1 MSKAGGS
8 GSFNHGDNAID
19 FQRSSDATEKSDQT
33 SSRFRQS
40 LSDTDRRE
48 HQDRENRVKEIRANK
63 TAPTTAGRIIGGT
76 PEIGHHVGHSKV
88 YLEKNQVSVV
98 EDPRLGEV
106 WQRTSDGKIKI
117 ERKDPGT
124 GEESH
129 IEVKGRLSVE
139 KSGDQV
145 TAFKADIQFQNG
157 REVSYRNGEP
167 IEIKHPDGE
176 VWRRDAKDKSVW
188 HVSAHDQNHPGRT
201 AHFDIDNV
209 QVDSQTG
216 DIHWHVIGGEGQ
228 GHIRRIDRYGQY
240 NDFAPGQRITFVNET
255 PRHQQA
261 QDDSSHPGAAQQAP
275 FDKPLNRSEQK
286 HQEANDAYLSIKPK
300 PRSESQNE
308 QRESL
313 TSQNAIAEKPD
324 VKNTQQLIDPE
335 TGELHIGK
343 HGYRPEQVYAQIL
356 NNVSDAREQTAPRCQ
371 RYDGDSVALLGSR
384 CYIQRA
390 DGSVD
395 KFDNNKN
402 YLGTAID
409 ASGKTFHNKGAF
421 SLNAINPAGDINQL
435 AGVFVKFANPYNHQQ
450 KPVPQS
456 DKPSPESYKV
466 PNAELTPIKVT
477 DANYAKPS
485 EPQAEKMIK
494 LPQPSDQSNS
504 KSAKQA
510 GESIRTG
517 NITAGVS
524 EINKHL
530 REIEH
535 SGATPEQKKQA
546 EWSYLQ
552 QACNEAG
559 ISPTVQGDFWIH
571 SKSKDHTIQL
581 TGTSLGDYFSGQD
594 LQDRCKLVPARQL
607 QKPEQGVQD
616 TSNAKLP
623 YVEGQLLQ
631 GNAQQSQN
639 LAPTYSLEAQKYNPA
654 YADQMNRY
662 KLEAQTNLDSS
673 KQSSQEAQIERVAW
687 KEWNN
692 RIQEHIQLAMT
703 QYIKEYHSNK
713 AGSVT
718 IDFEVS
724 RTGYITGVSAQ
735 GHPRS
740 VALEETCKNVVNTIS
755 GTELLKFPQRSQK
768 QKQHFSWALNY
779 GNIREG
785 VNYQNGQDEFI
796 RR

>member
-240 NDFAPGQRITFVNET
+240 DDFAPGQRITFVNEP

-343 HGYRPEQVYAQIL
+343 RSYRPEQVYAQIL
-356 NNVSDAREQTAPRCQ
+356 NNVSDAREQTAPRCEK
-371 RYDGDSVALLGSR
+371 YDGDSVALLGSR
-384 CYIQRA
+384 CYIKRA
-390 DGSVD
+390 DGSLD
-395 KFDNNKN
+395 KFDNNKT

-409 ASGKTFHNKGAF
+409 AKSGDTFHNKGAF
-421 SLNAINPAGDINQL
+421 FLEAINAEGDINQV
-435 AGVFVKFANPYNHQQ
+435 AGRSVRFDNAYRITRDKAENKSESAKTAFNSDENVAENRKSSEKY
-450 KPVPQS
+450 
-456 DKPSPESYKV
+456 DKP
-466 PNAELTPIKVT
+466 AEEAP
-477 DANYAKPS
+477 
-485 EPQAEKMIK
+485 K
-494 LPQPSDQSNS
+494 LPLPPEESNMH
-504 KSAKQA
+504 SAKLA
-510 GESIRTG
+510 AHLIREG
-517 NITAGVS
+517 RVAQGVS

-530 REIEH
+530 LEIEY
-535 SGATPEQKKQA
+535 SGASSSQKKLNQ
-546 EWSYLQ
+546 EGYLQ
-552 QACNEAG
+552 QAMSEANVRFSSQ
-559 ISPTVQGDFWIH
+559 IRGDFWIF
-571 SKSKDHTIQL
+571 SNQKDHTINL
-581 TGTSLGDYFSGQD
+581 SGTTLGDILAGKPA
-594 LQDRCKLVPARQL
+594 QDRSKLAAEQNSGTNTKPADSTIKYQAGRPLQAHAETKRELNPGGPHLSADAKYTESFPENYRKIAESTDSLENIEWDKWRFAIQDYLTNSMRPYLTQHLTNQSGSILFNFDVSSNGQILNVQIQGYPGNQGLEAACTKAVANLQSTNLLRFPTRSQL
-607 QKPEQGVQD
+607 Q
-616 TSNAKLP
+616 
-623 YVEGQLLQ
+623 
-631 GNAQQSQN
+631 
-639 LAPTYSLEAQKYNPA
+639 
-654 YADQMNRY
+654 R
-662 KLEAQTNLDSS
+662 
-673 KQSSQEAQIERVAW
+673 
-687 KEWNN
+687 
-692 RIQEHIQLAMT
+692 
-703 QYIKEYHSNK
+703 
-713 AGSVT
+713 
-718 IDFEVS
+718 
-724 RTGYITGVSAQ
+724 
-735 GHPRS
+735 
-740 VALEETCKNVVNTIS
+740 
-755 GTELLKFPQRSQK
+755 
-768 QKQHFSWALNY
+768 QHFDWPLHY
-779 GNIREG
+779 GRIPNGTGFQRGQNEIIRQKRLR
-785 VNYQNGQDEFI
+785 Y
-796 RR
+796 